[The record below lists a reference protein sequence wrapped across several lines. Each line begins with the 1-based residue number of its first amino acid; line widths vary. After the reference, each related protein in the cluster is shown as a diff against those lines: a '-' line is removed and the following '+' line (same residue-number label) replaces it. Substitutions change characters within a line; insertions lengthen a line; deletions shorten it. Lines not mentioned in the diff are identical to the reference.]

1 MCDERTAHETEA
13 YLKTR
18 AGPTRRDLARIG
30 LGMSF
35 MAALPA
41 CANPASVTEADVLVS
56 TPDGDA
62 DAYFVHP
69 ASGKHPGV
77 IIWPDI
83 MSLRPAF
90 RAMARRVAESGYS
103 VLVINPYYRMTKAPV
118 IEPGQGFR
126 DPEVREKIMPFAR
139 SLTAETN
146 VIDAE
151 ALAAFLDEQPSVD
164 TSKPIGTAG
173 YCMGGPMVFRT
184 AAALPDRIGAAAT
197 FHGGGLATD
206 TEDSPHLLIP
216 QMKAGFLIAI
226 AANDD
231 ESDPEA
237 KETLK
242 ETFAANNLDAEIE
255 VYEGTMHGWCPPD
268 SAVYNEAQADKAM
281 SRLLALFETNLA

>member
-1 MCDERTAHETEA
+1 MCDDRTVQETEA
-13 YLKTR
+13 YLTTK
-18 AGPTRRDLARIG
+18 AGPTRRDLAKIG
-30 LGMSF
+30 LGISF

-41 CANPASVTEADVLVS
+41 CSSPATVTESDVLVT

-77 IIWPDI
+77 IIWPDV
-83 MSLRPAF
+83 MSLRPSF
-90 RAMARRVAESGYS
+90 RAMGRRLAEAGYS
-103 VLVINPYYRMTKAPV
+103 VLVINPYYRIAKAPV

-126 DPEVREKIMPFAR
+126 DPVVREKIMPLAR
-139 SLTAETN
+139 SLTSETN
-146 VIDAE
+146 VTDAK
-151 ALAAFLDEQPSVD
+151 AFAAFLDSQPSVD
-164 TSKPIGTAG
+164 TSKPIGTTG

-184 AAALPDRIGAAAT
+184 AAALPDRIGAAAS

-206 TEDSPHLLIP
+206 SETSPHLLIP

-237 KETLK
+237 KTTLK
-242 ETFAANNLDAEIE
+242 ETFAENNLDAEIE
-255 VYEGTMHGWCPPD
+255 VYEGAMHGWCPPD
-268 SAVYNEAQADKAM
+268 SAVYNETQAEKAW
-281 SRLLALFETNLA
+281 SRLLALFEKNLS